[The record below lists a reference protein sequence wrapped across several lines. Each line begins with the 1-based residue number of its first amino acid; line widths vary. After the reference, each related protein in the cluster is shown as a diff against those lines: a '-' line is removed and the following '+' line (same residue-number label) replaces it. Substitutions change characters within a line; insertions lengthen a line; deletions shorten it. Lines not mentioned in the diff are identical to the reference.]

1 MIKIVTDSTSDLGE
15 QLTSKYNIQVIP
27 LLVNINNSTYKDGVD
42 ISPSEIFSLVNKTG
56 ELPKTA
62 PPSVVDY
69 TSVFDCPDDVFF
81 IGISSKLSA
90 SMANAKIAADNLKKQ
105 NIRIVDSLNLSTGIG
120 LLILHAADMRDEGK
134 SIDEIETTIKQL
146 VPKVHTSFVIDTLTY
161 LHMGG
166 RCTAVQALVGSLL
179 KLRPVIEV
187 RADGTL
193 GVKDKVGGSRK
204 KALTSMLESY
214 KKDLPLI
221 DLRRVFV
228 THSGCDD
235 DAQFLAHEIKKIS
248 NPQEVLITTAGAVV
262 SSHCGPDTIGILY
275 LKK

>member
-27 LLVNINNSTYKDGVD
+27 LLVNINNYTYKDGVD
-42 ISPSEIFSLVNKTG
+42 ITPSEIFSLVSKTG

-62 PPSVVDY
+62 APSVIDY
-69 TSVFDCPDDVFF
+69 TNVFDCSDDVFF
-81 IGISSKLSA
+81 MGISSKLSA
-90 SMANAKIAADNLKKQ
+90 SMANAKIAADNLKNR
-105 NIRIVDSLNLSTGIG
+105 NIRIIDSLNLSTGIG
-120 LLILHAADMRDEGK
+120 LLILRAADMRDEGK
-134 SIDEIETTIKQL
+134 SIDEIETAIKQL
-146 VPKVHTSFVIDTLTY
+146 IPKVRTSFVIDTLTY

-187 RADGTL
+187 RTDGTL

-204 KALTSMLESY
+204 KALTTMLESY

-235 DAQFLAHEIKKIS
+235 DAQFLAQEIEKIS

-275 LKK
+275 LMK